1 MRIFYNSHAVAALG
15 IIGTLLVYGSEA
27 ALLVL
32 VLAIL
37 EISLSM
43 DNAVV
48 NASVLKNMT
57 PLWQKRFMTWGILIA
72 VFGMRLVFPI
82 LIVAFATNLNAGD
95 VMSMALNSPG
105 EYSQYLNA
113 AHPLIASFGGVFLL
127 MVGLSFLL
135 DEARDVYWIGYL
147 EKRLQAVG
155 KIDAINTTLSLTLLM
170 IISAMVPETIH
181 TSVLTG
187 GIWGLFLYGLV
198 SSLDSL
204 FSVSDDE
211 PSISQAAKRG
221 GLLAF
226 LYLEILDASFSFDGV
241 IGAFVITQAV
251 PIIMLGLGIGAWYVR
266 SLTVYLVNKG
276 TLDEYIY
283 LEHGAHYAILALAIL
298 MLASTLH
305 EIPEAITGLTGATLI
320 GLSLLSSI
328 RHNKHQA
335 VLANS

>member
-15 IIGTLLVYGSEA
+15 IIGTLLVYGCEA

-105 EYSQYLNA
+105 EYSHYLNA

-135 DEARDVYWIGYL
+135 DEARDLYWIGYL
-147 EKRLQAVG
+147 
-155 KIDAINTTLSLTLLM
+155 
-170 IISAMVPETIH
+170 
-181 TSVLTG
+181 
-187 GIWGLFLYGLV
+187 
-198 SSLDSL
+198 
-204 FSVSDDE
+204 
-211 PSISQAAKRG
+211 
-221 GLLAF
+221 
-226 LYLEILDASFSFDGV
+226 
-241 IGAFVITQAV
+241 
-251 PIIMLGLGIGAWYVR
+251 
-266 SLTVYLVNKG
+266 
-276 TLDEYIY
+276 
-283 LEHGAHYAILALAIL
+283 
-298 MLASTLH
+298 
-305 EIPEAITGLTGATLI
+305 
-320 GLSLLSSI
+320 
-328 RHNKHQA
+328 
-335 VLANS
+335 